1 MAVECPRCRR
11 QYDVALFQFGRT
23 ISCACGSRVGAE
35 VLQRGVEAASPPRFA
50 ADAMLGSLA
59 RWLRLMGFDCSY
71 QADIPDAVL
80 VEQAIH
86 EERVV
91 LTRDRA
97 LVDEWHVSGI
107 HRVRAERTFD
117 QLSEVLRA
125 FDLVRSLQLFSRCS
139 ACNRPIGKV
148 SLEAVRD
155 RVPPRV
161 AANQSEFWQCPGCGR
176 VYWQGSHTD
185 RIRRVAEQLLAEC

>member
-23 ISCACGSRVGAE
+23 IWCACGSRVGAE
-35 VLQRGVEAASPPRFA
+35 VLRRGAEAASPPRFA
-50 ADAMLGSLA
+50 ADAMLGSLS

-71 QADIPDAVL
+71 QADIPDAAL
-80 VEQAIH
+80 VEQAIQ

-97 LVDEWHVSGI
+97 LAEEWRVSGI
-107 HRVRAERTFD
+107 HLVRAERTFE
-117 QLSEVLRA
+117 QLGEVLRA
-125 FDLVRSLQLFSRCS
+125 FDLAHSVRLFSRCS
-139 ACNRPIGKV
+139 ACNLPLEEAGA
-148 SLEAVRD
+148 EAVRE
-155 RVPPRV
+155 RVPARV
-161 AANQSEFWQCPGCGR
+161 AATQSDFRRCPGCDR

-185 RIRRVAEQLLAEC
+185 RIRRVAALLIAGD